1 MNRLSQVR
9 PPAAALALSLAAA
22 LLGIGLLTQAALRS
36 GFENELSSVLPGTR
50 WSGPA
55 AEAGGTPP
63 TLVWRRFTAPSGDTA
78 RSWIGASWHFA
89 ARTRSGA
96 VTVFTKGARTLYL
109 VTTDPNT
116 STLALQR
123 SGGCG
128 SQDAAFPEPPP
139 DDWLQFGS
147 APSQAVEA
155 LDGRW
160 PDLTF
165 PTCVARGYWTVS
177 EGGPPRSM
185 DVPVARFVP
194 SDAPSRAILMS
205 THLFISG
212 SPASDRVDLG
222 LGQTAVLD
230 RRPGGAE
237 LRWKSA
243 GAQYR
248 YLAIPADRDGMLRTA
263 CRTLR
268 PALLCWRPP

>member
-1 MNRLSQVR
+1 MNRLSR
-9 PPAAALALSLAAA
+9 ARSRAAALALIVVAA
-22 LLGIGLLTQAALRS
+22 LIVIGLLAQAALRS

-50 WSGPA
+50 WSGA
-55 AEAGGTPP
+55 VSAAGGTPP
-63 TLVWRRFTAPSGDTA
+63 TLAWRTFTAPSGDTA
-78 RSWIGASWHFA
+78 RSWIGATWHLA

-96 VTVFTKGARTLYL
+96 VTVFTRPGRTVYL
-109 VTTDPNT
+109 VTADPT
-116 STLALQR
+116 TTTLALQR

-165 PTCVARGYWTVS
+165 STCVPRGFWTVS
-177 EGGPPRSM
+177 QRGPARSM

-194 SDAPSRAILMS
+194 SDAPARAILIS
-205 THLFISG
+205 THLFIEG
-212 SPASDRVDLG
+212 GAGSDRVDLG
-222 LGQTAVLD
+222 LGQTAALERV
-230 RRPGGAE
+230 PGGAE
-237 LRWKSA
+237 LRWESA

-248 YLAIPADRDGMLRTA
+248 YVALPADRGAMSATA
-263 CRTLR
+263 CRTMR
-268 PALLCWRPP
+268 PAILC